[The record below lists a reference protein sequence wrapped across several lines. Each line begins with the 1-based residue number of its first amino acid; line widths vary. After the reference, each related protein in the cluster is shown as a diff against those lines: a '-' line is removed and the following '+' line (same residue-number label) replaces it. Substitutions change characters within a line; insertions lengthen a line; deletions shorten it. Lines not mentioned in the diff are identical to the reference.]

1 MPTLVVWLS
10 SGFYFVD
17 AALALAE
24 IGVMSVNREIREL
37 VDGSSSL
44 LPWLK
49 SLAVG
54 LTRVL
59 ISTCLVEF

>member
-10 SGFYFVD
+10 FGFYSVD

-24 IGVMSVNREIREL
+24 IGVMGVNRAFREL

-49 SLAVG
+49 SLVVG
-54 LTRVL
+54 EARV
-59 ISTCLVEF
+59 